1 MILIFIFY
9 FEEDFISMYNKFKLE
24 KRSVTERK
32 EKPNATR
39 KNFHNLK
46 STVRGI
52 LLFCDKMPDKKP
64 EDPT

>member
-1 MILIFIFY
+1 
-9 FEEDFISMYNKFKLE
+9 MYNKFKLE

-52 LLFCDKMPDKKP
+52 LLFCDNMSDKKP
-64 EDPT
+64 EDPTEILS